1 MPERLEVSRL
11 GAIEIHVTF
20 DTNLVMINVIGS
32 TDLSRLLIA
41 SCIQVLDNGLAL
53 MQCGRSRRVW
63 WDVYK
68 QRVDGSTERQ
78 TC

>member
-53 MQCGRSRRVW
+53 MQRGRSRRVW